1 MWQWFDPGSPGQIF
15 GSSTTQVRVSFA
27 AGIDLTDIRHRSA
40 HHARYIPHPRCAV
53 PSSLKCPVLDT
64 TSPSPIMSTT
74 TATETGVKSRFRP
87 TSLSTKLDVQ
97 DQPQLPEDKFFWTY
111 TEEPH
116 KTRRQAVIKAH
127 RDVLQLCGPEP
138 LTIPLVTLVVCLQ
151 TAIAYL
157 LRNTSIV
164 SWTFFLTA
172 YVIGATANQ
181 NLFLAIHEISHNL
194 AFKEPWKN
202 RFFAIF
208 ANLPIGVPYS
218 AGFRQYHLTHHKSL
232 GVDGVDTDLPTAFE
246 AVFLDSILGKAFF
259 CTFQLL
265 FYAIRPMMVYKI
277 PFNYVHYC
285 NIAVQIVFDMIIL
298 KTMGGK
304 SLMYL
309 LLSSLLAGSLH
320 PCAAHFI
327 SEHYVFAK
335 STVKGGKMPKDVPVP
350 ETFSYY
356 GPLNVLTYNVG
367 YHNEHHDFPAIPWT
381 RLPKLNEIAKEFYE
395 PLPCHKSWPLVL
407 WQFIVDKEVGMWCRV
422 KRAEGGR
429 KVGQWTEA
437 EVQN

>member
-1 MWQWFDPGSPGQIF
+1 M
-15 GSSTTQVRVSFA
+15 A
-27 AGIDLTDIRHRSA
+27 
-40 HHARYIPHPRCAV
+40 
-53 PSSLKCPVLDT
+53 
-64 TSPSPIMSTT
+64 TT
-74 TATETGVKSRFRP
+74 TATKVDCQPKSRRDP
-87 TSLSTKLDVQ
+87 SKKNGAGKEQGLS
-97 DQPQLPEDKFFWTY
+97 PEDKFFWTY

-127 RDVLQLCGPEP
+127 REVLQLCGPEP
-138 LTIPLVTLVVCLQ
+138 LTVPLVIFVVTLQ
-151 TAIAYL
+151 TITAYL
-157 LRNTSIV
+157 LRDTPIL

-194 AFKEPWKN
+194 AFKDAWKN
-202 RFFAIF
+202 RLFAIF
-208 ANLPIGVPYS
+208 ANLPIGIPYS

-246 AVFLDSILGKAFF
+246 AIFLDSIFGKAFF

-265 FYAIRPMMVYKI
+265 FYAIRPMMIYKI
-277 PFNYVHYC
+277 PFGYVHYC
-285 NIAVQIVFDMIIL
+285 NIAAQVIFDIIIL
-298 KTMGGK
+298 RNMGGN
-304 SLMYL
+304 SMMYF

-335 STVKGGKMPKDVPVP
+335 SMVKGGKMPDDVPVP

-356 GPLNVLTYNVG
+356 GPLNMLTYNVG
-367 YHNEHHDFPAIPWT
+367 YHNEHHDFPAVAWT
-381 RLPKLNEIAKEFYE
+381 KLPKLHQIAKEFYE

-407 WQFIVDKEVGMWCRV
+407 WQFIMDKEVGMWCRV